1 MYLPKQA
8 PPVQRPSTATQ
19 APAKDKAA
27 GVTPQADCVCRTSPT
42 AGPTFGKKTLQC
54 VIGRTLW
61 DTKQLC

>member
-8 PPVQRPSTATQ
+8 PPVQRPSTTTQ

-27 GVTPQADCVCRTSPT
+27 GVAPQADCVCRLSPT
-42 AGPTFGKKTLQC
+42 LGKNTLQC